1 MNSEKKC
8 TINTDEDNNN
18 PLLNISVKS
27 NCELPKI
34 IFNIHINNILTQA
47 KDKINDNKEWD
58 AAKKLSNDFELI
70 HIPNKKKNNDSIARY
85 IPLSRSYFKM
95 WEILKKFKLV
105 DDFNYKITISTIAEG
120 PGGFIESII
129 NYRKKLD
136 FIDDFNAITLNSN
149 KNEVPGWNKA
159 RCYLKNNQNIN
170 IHFGED
176 RTGNIYLVKNIID
189 FATKNGKHK
198 SELVTADGGF
208 DFSID
213 FNKQEQLAYRLIF
226 SEIVTALCVQKK
238 GGHFVLKI
246 FDINTKMTVDLLYIL
261 YIFYESFCIYK
272 PVTSRPAN
280 SEKYVICKYF
290 KGIKSND
297 LGSLLRIVNN
307 WYLYENTSNNIYIHE
322 IFNNQYPLKFINYIK
337 SSNEKNSNK
346 QLQSIIKTLKI
357 IKQNKDFELQSCN
370 MLKIQIIKAIKWCNR
385 YDIEINTD
393 SRYLKEFTFLG

>member
-8 TINTDEDNNN
+8 TINTDEDNN

-70 HIPNKKKNNDSIARY
+70 HIPNKKKHNDSIARY

-129 NYRKKLD
+129 NYRKKLN

-213 FNKQEQLAYRLIF
+213 FNKQEQLAYRL
-226 SEIVTALCVQKK
+226 
-238 GGHFVLKI
+238 
-246 FDINTKMTVDLLYIL
+246 
-261 YIFYESFCIYK
+261 
-272 PVTSRPAN
+272 
-280 SEKYVICKYF
+280 
-290 KGIKSND
+290 
-297 LGSLLRIVNN
+297 
-307 WYLYENTSNNIYIHE
+307 
-322 IFNNQYPLKFINYIK
+322 
-337 SSNEKNSNK
+337 
-346 QLQSIIKTLKI
+346 
-357 IKQNKDFELQSCN
+357 
-370 MLKIQIIKAIKWCNR
+370 
-385 YDIEINTD
+385 
-393 SRYLKEFTFLG
+393 